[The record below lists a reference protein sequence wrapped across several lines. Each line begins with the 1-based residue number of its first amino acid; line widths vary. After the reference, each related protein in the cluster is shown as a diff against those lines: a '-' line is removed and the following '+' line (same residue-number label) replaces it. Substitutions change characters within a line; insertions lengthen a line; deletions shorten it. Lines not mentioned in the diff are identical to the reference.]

1 MIKILFFTIFFL
13 INPLHAK
20 IINPDKQ
27 CNTSAVQI
35 DFDFPGAGNLTC
47 EVINSKYIKFFINP
61 ETDDSINPSPW
72 FAIRKSKHSEDI
84 KLEFDYKNYQHRY
97 DPKISNDK
105 KIWKK
110 INQTNILKDENGK
123 IIIINFSPSNEKEY
137 ISSQE
142 LITEDWYNDWFNY
155 LGGLEKVK
163 SELIGLSVLKKPITM
178 FFVEENTNNPY
189 ILILGRQHPPEVTGA
204 IAIKSFVNELI
215 SKNDLSES
223 FLDNYN
229 IIFVPLM
236 NPDGVENGYWRYNE
250 NKKDLNRDWG
260 IFSQPETKSVNNKLI
275 NFKDDKKIEVF
286 IDFHSTYKNIF
297 YISDI
302 SKSHKLQNFLK
313 NWLNNSKPDLLKI
326 DYDYKIVNSMSPNNG
341 VSKNYIFNTYNI
353 PSVTYEVSDVEDR
366 DKIKKSSSILSKKLM
381 QSLLE
386 LNRINF

>member
-1 MIKILFFTIFFL
+1 MIKFPFFIIFFL

-47 EVINSKYIKFFINP
+47 EIINSKYIKFFINP

-260 IFSQPETKSVNNKLI
+260 VFSQPETKSVNNKLI

-302 SKSHKLQNFLK
+302 SESHKLQNFLK

-341 VSKNYIFNTYNI
+341 VSKNYIFNKYNI

-366 DKIKKSSSILSKKLM
+366 DKIKKSSSILSQKLM

-386 LNRINF
+386 LK

>member
-1 MIKILFFTIFFL
+1 MIKILFFIIFFL

-155 LGGLEKVK
+155 LEGLERVK

-302 SKSHKLQNFLK
+302 SESHKLQNFLK

-341 VSKNYIFNTYNI
+341 ISKNYIFNKYNI

-366 DKIKKSSSILSKKLM
+366 DKIKKSSSILSQKLM

-386 LNRINF
+386 LK

>member
-1 MIKILFFTIFFL
+1 MIKILFFIIFFL

-47 EVINSKYIKFFINP
+47 EIINSKYIKFFINP

-215 SKNDLSES
+215 SKNDLSER

-302 SKSHKLQNFLK
+302 SESHKLQNFLK

-386 LNRINF
+386 LK

>member
-1 MIKILFFTIFFL
+1 MIKILFFIIFFL

-47 EVINSKYIKFFINP
+47 EIINSKYIKFFINP

-155 LGGLEKVK
+155 LEGLEKVK

-302 SKSHKLQNFLK
+302 SESHKLQNFLK

-341 VSKNYIFNTYNI
+341 VSKNYIFNKYNI

-366 DKIKKSSSILSKKLM
+366 DKIKKSSSILSQKLM

-386 LNRINF
+386 LK

>member
-1 MIKILFFTIFFL
+1 MIKILFFIIFFL

-47 EVINSKYIKFFINP
+47 EIINSKYIKFFINP

-110 INQTNILKDENGK
+110 INQTNILRDENGK

-155 LGGLEKVK
+155 LGGLERVK

-215 SKNDLSES
+215 SKNDLSER

-286 IDFHSTYKNIF
+286 IDFHSTYENIF

-302 SKSHKLQNFLK
+302 SESHKLQNFLK

-341 VSKNYIFNTYNI
+341 ISKNYIFNKYNI

-366 DKIKKSSSILSKKLM
+366 DKIKKSSSILSQKLM

-386 LNRINF
+386 LK

>member
-155 LGGLEKVK
+155 LGGLERVK

-215 SKNDLSES
+215 SKNDLSER

-386 LNRINF
+386 LK

>member
-1 MIKILFFTIFFL
+1 MIKILFFIIFFL

-47 EVINSKYIKFFINP
+47 EIINSKYIKFFINP

-110 INQTNILKDENGK
+110 INQTNILRDENGK

-155 LGGLEKVK
+155 LEGLERVK

-302 SKSHKLQNFLK
+302 SESHKLQNFLK

-381 QSLLE
+381 HSLLE
-386 LNRINF
+386 LK

>member
-1 MIKILFFTIFFL
+1 MIKILFFIIFFL

-47 EVINSKYIKFFINP
+47 EIINSKYIKFFINP

-110 INQTNILKDENGK
+110 INQTNILRDENGK

-286 IDFHSTYKNIF
+286 IDFHSTYENIF

-302 SKSHKLQNFLK
+302 SESHKLQNFLK

-386 LNRINF
+386 LK

>member
-1 MIKILFFTIFFL
+1 MIKILFFIIFFL

-47 EVINSKYIKFFINP
+47 EIINSKYIKFFINP

-302 SKSHKLQNFLK
+302 SESHKLQNFLK

-366 DKIKKSSSILSKKLM
+366 DKIKKSSSILSQKLM

-386 LNRINF
+386 LK

>member
-1 MIKILFFTIFFL
+1 MIKILFFIIFFL

-47 EVINSKYIKFFINP
+47 EIINSKYIKFFINP

-286 IDFHSTYKNIF
+286 IDFHSTYENIF

-302 SKSHKLQNFLK
+302 SESHKLQNFLK

-386 LNRINF
+386 LK

>member
-1 MIKILFFTIFFL
+1 MIKILFFIIFFL

-47 EVINSKYIKFFINP
+47 EIINSKYIKFFINP

-163 SELIGLSVLKKPITM
+163 SEVIGLSVLKKPITM

-275 NFKDDKKIEVF
+275 NFKGDKKIEVF

-302 SKSHKLQNFLK
+302 SESHKLQNFLK

-341 VSKNYIFNTYNI
+341 VSKNYIFNKYNI

-366 DKIKKSSSILSKKLM
+366 DKIKKSSSILSQKLM

-386 LNRINF
+386 LK

>member
-1 MIKILFFTIFFL
+1 MIKILFFIIFFL

-35 DFDFPGAGNLTC
+35 DFDFPGAGNVTC
-47 EVINSKYIKFFINP
+47 EIINSKYIKFFINP

-155 LGGLEKVK
+155 LEGLERVK

-302 SKSHKLQNFLK
+302 SESHKLQNFLK

-341 VSKNYIFNTYNI
+341 VSKNYFFNKYNI

-366 DKIKKSSSILSKKLM
+366 DKIKKSSSILSQKLM

-386 LNRINF
+386 LK

>member
-1 MIKILFFTIFFL
+1 MIKILFFIIFFL

-47 EVINSKYIKFFINP
+47 EIINSKYIKFFINP

-155 LGGLEKVK
+155 LCGLEKVK

-215 SKNDLSES
+215 SKNDLSER

-302 SKSHKLQNFLK
+302 SESHKLQNFLK

-341 VSKNYIFNTYNI
+341 ISKNYIFNKYNI

-366 DKIKKSSSILSKKLM
+366 DKIKKSSSILSQKLM

-386 LNRINF
+386 LK